1 VLVHNA
7 RVQEI
12 ANDLCDFAS
21 MRIQCEV
28 AGVEEAHV
36 SAWNVTLNASTPA
49 GTKNGSFLPYTAKN
63 GGWCVR
69 KYF

>member
-1 VLVHNA
+1 MLVHNA

-36 SAWNVTLNASTPA
+36 SAWNVMFERFNA
-49 GTKNGSFLPYTAKN
+49 GRHKE
-63 GGWCVR
+63 WCVR
-69 KYF
+69 KYFLG